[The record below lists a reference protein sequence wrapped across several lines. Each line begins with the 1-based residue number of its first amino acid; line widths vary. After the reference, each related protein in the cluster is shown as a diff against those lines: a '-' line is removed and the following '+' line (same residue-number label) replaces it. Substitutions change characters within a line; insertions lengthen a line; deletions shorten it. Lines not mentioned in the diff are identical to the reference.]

1 MTTYRLT
8 TRQFIAR
15 PVEDVFAFFAEP
27 HNLARIT
34 PGAMSFEFLSD
45 DFEMRKGL
53 SIDYRLRPLFGVPT
67 NWRTEITDYQPP
79 FSFTDIQARGP
90 YRRWEHHHT
99 FTSVPGGTVAEDH
112 VEYELPLG
120 PLASVGHA
128 LLVRGEL
135 EKIFSHRARIIERV
149 FADQLPNSAPLTV
162 AVAGGT
168 GFVGGAIARQL
179 HHRGEKVVVL
189 SHRGEKARRGLPD
202 AVEVRTA
209 DASVRGQELVDA
221 LAGVEALV
229 VALAFENLPVEAPR
243 RGRTF
248 MKVDAAGTENLVD
261 AARAAGVRH
270 IVYMSG
276 AGAEP
281 NARRHWFRAKWR
293 AEQAVRYSKLDW
305 TIVRPTWV
313 YGPDDVSL
321 NRFLGFAR
329 RLHFVPMSNFGRQR
343 LAPVFIDDVAN
354 LVADSLRDEN
364 AVNEVFELGGP
375 ETLQLRQIIA
385 HALRAARIRVPI
397 IPGPAP
403 LIKLAVAPLVLLPAP
418 PMTPDAIDFVNQP
431 AEVDIAPLLERMPRH
446 LTKLDDGLATYLPPG
461 SGPGE
466 LHFDV
471 VAEHEPRVDA
481 VDGAHV

>member
-8 TRQFIAR
+8 ASQFIAR
-15 PVEDVFAFFAEP
+15 PLEDVFAFFAEP
-27 HNLARIT
+27 RNLARIT
-34 PGAMSFEFLSD
+34 PAAMSFEFLSD

-67 NWRTEITDYQPP
+67 SWRTEITDYQPP
-79 FSFTDIQARGP
+79 FSFTDIQASGP
-90 YRRWEHHHT
+90 YRRWEHNHT
-99 FTSVPGGTVAEDH
+99 FTSVPGGTLAEDH
-112 VEYELPLG
+112 VEYELPFG
-120 PLASVGHA
+120 PLGSVGHA

-149 FADQLPNSAPLTV
+149 FADQLPNDAPLSV

-168 GFVGGAIARQL
+168 GFVGGAIAREL
-179 HHRGEKVVVL
+179 HRRGEKVVVL
-189 SHRGEKARRGLPD
+189 SHRGEEARAGLPD
-202 AVEVRTA
+202 AIEMRPA
-209 DASVRGQELVDA
+209 DAAVRGQELIDALGGVDA
-221 LAGVEALV
+221 LVI
-229 VALAFENLPVEAPR
+229 ALAFKNLPIEAPR
-243 RGRTF
+243 RGQTF

-270 IVYMSG
+270 IIYMSG
-276 AGAEP
+276 AGAES
-281 NARRHWFRAKWR
+281 NAKRHWFRAKWR

-305 TIVRPTWV
+305 TIVRPTWL

-354 LVADSLRDEN
+354 LVADSLREDN
-364 AVNEVFELGGP
+364 ALNQVFELGGP
-375 ETLQLRQIIA
+375 ETLQLRQIIGS
-385 HALRAARIRVPI
+385 ALRAADIRVPI

-403 LIKLAVAPLVLLPAP
+403 LIKLAVAPLVLLPTP

-431 AEVDIAPLLERMPRH
+431 AEVDLAPLLERMPRQ
-446 LTKLDDGLATYLPPG
+446 LTKLEDGLATYLPAG

-466 LHFDV
+466 LDFDT